1 MIISASYRTDIPAFY
16 GDWFMRRLD
25 AGECRAVNPWN
36 RKPYTVSLKREDVD
50 GFVLWTRNLAP
61 FAGYLPAIAESA
73 PFYVQ
78 YTVTGYPHALDRSVV
93 VTERAIT
100 DMRNTARMFGPF
112 SVVWRYDPIVVTTLT
127 PISWHLDNFRHIAE
141 QLQHSTNEVTISF
154 MYSYRKTR
162 KNIGAAAQQFCFEW
176 REPDQEESLD
186 LVATLT
192 SIAGEHGMRLTVC
205 SQAMFVVGGAEPAA
219 CIDAARLSNLSGQVL
234 SAPVTG
240 NRPDCLC
247 HASRDI
253 GAYDTCPHG
262 CAYCYAVSGSD
273 AAKANYAAHNPASD
287 LI

>member
-16 GDWFMRRLD
+16 GDWFMRRLA
-25 AGECRAVNPWN
+25 AGACQAVNPWN

-78 YTVTGYPHALDRSVV
+78 YTVTGYPHALERSVV
-93 VTERAIT
+93 TTERAIA
-100 DMRNTARMFGPF
+100 DIRNTARIFGPF

-127 PISWHLDNFRHIAE
+127 PISWHLNNFSLVAE
-141 QLQHSTNEVTISF
+141 QLQYSTNEVTISF
-154 MYSYRKTR
+154 MHSYRKTR
-162 KNIGAAAQQFCFEW
+162 KNIDAAARQFCFGW
-176 REPDQEESLD
+176 REPDQEESLG
-186 LVATLT
+186 LAAALAG
-192 SIAGEHGMRLTVC
+192 IADEHGMRLTVC
-205 SQAMFVVGGAEPAA
+205 SQPAFAGGGAQPAA
-219 CIDAARLSNLSGQVL
+219 CIDAARLSIVSGESL
-234 SAPVTG
+234 SAPIKG

-247 HASRDI
+247 NASRDI

>member
-16 GDWFMRRLD
+16 GDWFMRRLA
-25 AGECRAVNPWN
+25 AGACQAVNPWN

-61 FAGYLPAIAESA
+61 FVGYLPAIAESA

-78 YTVTGYPHALDRSVV
+78 YTVTGYPHALERSVV
-93 VTERAIT
+93 ATERAIA
-100 DMRNTARMFGPF
+100 DIRNTARIFGPF

-127 PISWHLDNFRHIAE
+127 PISWHLDNFRLIAK

-154 MYSYRKTR
+154 MHSYRKTR
-162 KNIGAAAQQFCFEW
+162 KNIDAAARQFCFEW
-176 REPDQEESLD
+176 REPDREESLD
-186 LVATLT
+186 LVAALT
-192 SIAGEHGMRLTVC
+192 GIADEHGMRLTVC
-205 SQAMFVVGGAEPAA
+205 SQPAFVVGGAEPAA
-219 CIDAARLSNLSGQVL
+219 CIDAARLSIVSGEAL
-234 SAPVTG
+234 SAPIKG

-247 HASRDI
+247 NASRDI

-273 AAKANYAAHNPASD
+273 AAKANHAAHNPASD